1 MTDFCWCAGAHG
13 VRINHLNKSAMYKI
27 IQSTSV
33 IHCSIERDEIRRL
46 FGIMFK

>member
-1 MTDFCWCAGAHG
+1 LRTE

-33 IHCSIERDEIRRL
+33 IHCSIERDEIRR
-46 FGIMFK
+46 